1 MIKYKSLS
9 FRLAIKMSTQSS
21 TVISAEQF
29 VSTEKLMQGK
39 NELVIL
45 HSDQRY
51 LLRITRNGKLILTK

>member
-1 MIKYKSLS
+1 
-9 FRLAIKMSTQSS
+9 MSTQSPIA
-21 TVISAEQF
+21 ISADSF
-29 VSTEKLMQGK
+29 ISTEQLMQGK